1 MEDKT
6 LDIDVLQ
13 DISDKLSDIS
23 FGITLLDGICYLTLL
38 VLIVYGFW
46 KMAYKLIMRF
56 A

>member
-46 KMAYKLIMRF
+46 KMANKLIMRF